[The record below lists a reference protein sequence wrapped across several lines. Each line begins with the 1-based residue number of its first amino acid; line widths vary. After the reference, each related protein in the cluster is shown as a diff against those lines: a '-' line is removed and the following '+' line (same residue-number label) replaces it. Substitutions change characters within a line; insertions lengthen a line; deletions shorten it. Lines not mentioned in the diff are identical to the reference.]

1 MGIFVLIIC
10 CFYTLSGL
18 KKLLIGFDSDEGE
31 KVGSGL
37 LMILLGTLAIIFQSI
52 LL

>member
-1 MGIFVLIIC
+1 MGIFILIIC

-18 KKLLIGFDSDEGE
+18 KKLFIGLDSDEGE
-31 KVGSGL
+31 KVGAGL
-37 LMILLGTLAIIFQSI
+37 IITLLGTLAIIFQSI

>member
-10 CFYTLSGL
+10 CFYTISGFG
-18 KKLLIGFDSDEGE
+18 KLLTGIDSDEGE
-31 KVGSGL
+31 KAVGGFI
-37 LMILLGTLAIIFQSI
+37 MTVLGILAIIFQSI

>member
-10 CFYTLSGL
+10 CFYTISGFG
-18 KKLLIGFDSDEGE
+18 KLLTGIDEGE
-31 KVGSGL
+31 KAVGGFI
-37 LMILLGTLAIIFQSI
+37 MTVLGILAIIFQSI